1 MKLKFVEVV
10 DHHSEF
16 EIELVR
22 RARSLLRKCDLFVL
36 RPVKTRMAASFGL
49 STALYGAQ
57 HTQNGSVKERDGNTL
72 VTWRLLTSLKMFIYR
87 KPPEAKDSPLKK
99 LQMRMS

>member
-10 DHHSEF
+10 DHRSEF

-22 RARSLLRKCDLFVL
+22 RARSLLRKCDLSAL
-36 RPVKTRMAASFGL
+36 RTTKTRMAASFGL
-49 STALYGAQ
+49 STALYGTQ
-57 HTQNGSVKERDGNTL
+57 HMQNGSVKEKDGNTL
-72 VTWRLLTSLKMFIYR
+72 LPWRSLTSLKMFIYR
-87 KPPEAKDSPLKK
+87 TPPEAKDSPLKK

>member
-22 RARSLLRKCDLFVL
+22 RARSLLRKYDLFVL

-49 STALYGAQ
+49 STALYGTQ
-57 HTQNGSVKERDGNTL
+57 HMQNGSVKEKDGNTL
-72 VTWRLLTSLKMFIYR
+72 VTWRLLISLKMFIHR
-87 KPPEAKDSPLKK
+87 KPPEAKDSPPKN